1 MIINKKTAV
10 LYCRV
15 STEKET
21 QEKSLVRQEEELRA
35 FAKELYTIKEV
46 FTDQHS
52 GYSVEREGLLD
63 MLDYVKVHSITTV
76 CIQDETRLGRGNS
89 RMAVLHLLKKTGVQV
104 VSMHDGGAIQMNEM
118 DSMMLEILALVEEY
132 QRKLH
137 NAKIRRGMKRAVTQ
151 GYKPEKNLKDQGNP
165 EGRERKDIPIEEIVK
180 LRKNGLTYEEI
191 ASTLRGFGFAV
202 SKATVHRRYQEYSE
216 RLEG

>member
-1 MIINKKTAV
+1 MMINKKSAV

-21 QEKSLVRQEEELRA
+21 QEKSLVRQEEELRE
-35 FAKELYTIKEV
+35 FANNLYSIKKV

-52 GYSVEREGLLD
+52 GYSVERDGLLD
-63 MLDYVKVHSITTV
+63 MLDYVKTHSITTV

-89 RMAVLHLLKKTGVQV
+89 RMAVLHLLKKTNVQV

-137 NAKIRRGMKRAVTQ
+137 NAKIRRGMKRAVNQ

-165 EGRERKDIPIEEIVK
+165 DNRGR
-180 LRKNGLTYEEI
+180 L
-191 ASTLRGFGFAV
+191 
-202 SKATVHRRYQEYSE
+202 
-216 RLEG
+216 